1 MIWADSPLECHGM
14 NPNPDPNSNLSPEER
29 DRLYTEEERVEIS
42 QRSLILSRI
51 IRIISYL
58 VSALLVLLSLRFL
71 LRLSGANPGN
81 LFANF
86 IYSLSDP
93 FFAPF
98 SNLFTNPEG
107 LVGTNVF
114 DVNILVAMGAYALLG
129 WLVIRLIYS
138 FFAPQ

>member
-1 MIWADSPLECHGM
+1 M

-29 DRLYTEEERVEIS
+29 DRLHTEQERVEIS
-42 QRSLILSRI
+42 QRAMILSRV

-58 VSALLVLLSLRFL
+58 VSALLVLLLLRFL
-71 LRLSGANPGN
+71 LRLSGANPEN
-81 LFANF
+81 MFANF
-86 IYSLSDP
+86 IYNLSEP

-98 SNLFTNPEG
+98 DNLFMNPTD

-114 DVNILVAMGAYALLG
+114 DVNVLVAMGAYALLG
-129 WLVIRLIYS
+129 WLTIRLIYS

>member
-1 MIWADSPLECHGM
+1 MVM

-29 DRLYTEEERVEIS
+29 DRLHGEEDRVESS
-42 QRSLILSRI
+42 QLSLIISRI

-58 VSALLVLLSLRFL
+58 VSALLVLLFLRFL
-71 LRLSGANPGN
+71 LRLSGANPEN
-81 LFANF
+81 MFASF
-86 IYSLSDP
+86 IYDLSEP

-98 SNLFTNPEG
+98 DNLFMNPTD
-107 LVGTNVF
+107 LVGTNVL
-114 DVNILVAMGAYALLG
+114 DVNVLVAMGAYALLG

>member
-1 MIWADSPLECHGM
+1 M

-29 DRLYTEEERVEIS
+29 DRLHMEQERVEIS
-42 QRSLILSRI
+42 QRALILSRV

-58 VSALLVLLSLRFL
+58 VSALLVLLLLRFL
-71 LRLSGANPGN
+71 LRLSGANPEN
-81 LFANF
+81 VFANF
-86 IYSLSDP
+86 IYDLSEP

-98 SNLFTNPEG
+98 DNLFMNPTD

-114 DVNILVAMGAYALLG
+114 DVNVLVAMGAYALLG